1 MKFYDR
7 ENERQVLGEV
17 LQQSRREARMTVLMG
32 RRRIGKAELSQRC
45 GDLSWER
52 KPFIS
57 TMGNILTSF
66 QSGERSTFVDD
77 AKWRRDNASW
87 LKHSRRVAYAIM
99 DYMQENQF
107 SRNDIAEKLG
117 VSPQYVSKI
126 LSGKANFSF
135 KTISEI
141 EECLGIEVFQA
152 AAMEA

>member
-1 MKFYDR
+1 MKSKAIQF
-7 ENERQVLGEV
+7 L
-17 LQQSRREARMTVLMG
+17 EA
-32 RRRIGKAELSQRC
+32 
-45 GDLSWER
+45 
-52 KPFIS
+52 
-57 TMGNILTSF
+57 N
-66 QSGERSTFVDD
+66 QSGERSTFVEDAKWRRDD

-87 LKHSRRVAYAIM
+87 LKRSRRVAYAIM

-141 EECLGIEVFQA
+141 EEGLGIEVFQA

>member
-1 MKFYDR
+1 MKSKAIQF
-7 ENERQVLGEV
+7 L
-17 LQQSRREARMTVLMG
+17 EA
-32 RRRIGKAELSQRC
+32 
-45 GDLSWER
+45 
-52 KPFIS
+52 
-57 TMGNILTSF
+57 N

-87 LKHSRRVAYAIM
+87 LKRSRRVAYAIM

-126 LSGKANFSF
+126 LSGKANLSF
-135 KTISEI
+135 KTIFEI
-141 EECLGIEVFQA
+141 EEGLGIEVFQT

>member
-1 MKFYDR
+1 MKSKAIQF
-7 ENERQVLGEV
+7 L
-17 LQQSRREARMTVLMG
+17 EA
-32 RRRIGKAELSQRC
+32 
-45 GDLSWER
+45 
-52 KPFIS
+52 
-57 TMGNILTSF
+57 N

-87 LKHSRRVAYAIM
+87 LKRSRRVAYAIM

-126 LSGKANFSF
+126 LSGKANLSF

-141 EECLGIEVFQA
+141 EEGLGIEVFQA

>member
-1 MKFYDR
+1 MKSKAIKF
-7 ENERQVLGEV
+7 L
-17 LQQSRREARMTVLMG
+17 EA
-32 RRRIGKAELSQRC
+32 
-45 GDLSWER
+45 
-52 KPFIS
+52 
-57 TMGNILTSF
+57 N

-87 LKHSRRVAYAIM
+87 LKCSRRVAYAIM

-126 LSGKANFSF
+126 LSGKANLSF
-135 KTISEI
+135 KTIFEI
-141 EECLGIEVFQA
+141 EEGLGIEVFQA